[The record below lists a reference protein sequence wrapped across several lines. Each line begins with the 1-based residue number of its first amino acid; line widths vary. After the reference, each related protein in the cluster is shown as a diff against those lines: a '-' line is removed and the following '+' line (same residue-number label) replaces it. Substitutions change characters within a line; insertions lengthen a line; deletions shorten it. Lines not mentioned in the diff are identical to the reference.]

1 MRRRRW
7 FEIHSWLGVIT
18 GLMLFL
24 ICWSGTT
31 AVLSYEIDW
40 LLDPRLRVEPQP
52 QRASWGEL
60 AEAVRKAH
68 PEATGISLH
77 AGEYARSAVHADIE
91 LPKGD
96 ARRVYL
102 DPHSA
107 EVMGTSSLF
116 NVQRFF
122 RNLHMCLF
130 DVSNDYGGYW
140 FVGAFGILL
149 LVSTVTPLLFY
160 RRWWRGF
167 FTLKTGRG
175 ARVFWSDAHKLA
187 GAWTLLFSLLMAIT
201 GIWYLL
207 EWADPIAYPETPQF
221 EKPDQRVQSAAAANL
236 DAILER
242 ASAAWPE
249 LQIRS
254 VGLPEGSYWGDVIY
268 VDGQATAWLVRDR
281 SNRLLVDPAT
291 AEIRY
296 RQSAE
301 SIGWASRWIDTADPL
316 HFGDFGGLAIK
327 LVWFVFGLLL
337 SGLCLTGTYLH
348 VQRLRGS
355 GAQRARTRGATSA
368 NVIWV
373 ALLAGTVVL
382 GTISLGDYRGH
393 DTLDSQTHM
402 APAVAAFLIAWSIVT
417 ALVMFGL
424 FARGARPV
432 IASNAQRSPNQNPSH
447 VIGDPP

>member
-1 MRRRRW
+1 VRRRRW

-52 QRASWGEL
+52 QRTSWGEL
-60 AEAVRKAH
+60 AEAVRLAH
-68 PEATGISLH
+68 PEANGISLH

-91 LPKGD
+91 LPNGD

-102 DPHSA
+102 NPYSA
-107 EVMGTSSLF
+107 EVLGTTSLF

-122 RNLHMCLF
+122 RNLHMSLF

-175 ARVFWSDAHKLA
+175 ARVFWSDVHKLA
-187 GAWTLLFSLLMAIT
+187 GVWALLFSLLMAIT

-207 EWADPIAYPETPQF
+207 EWAKPIAYPETP
-221 EKPDQRVQSAAAANL
+221 RVETPPKTSHPTSAADL
-236 DAILER
+236 DALVDR
-242 ASAAWPE
+242 ATATWPE
-249 LQIRS
+249 LQIRT
-254 VGLPEGSYWGDVIY
+254 VGLPEGSYWGRVVY
-268 VDGQATAWLVRDR
+268 LDGQATGWLVRDR
-281 SNRLLVDPAT
+281 SNRVLMDPAT

-296 RQSAE
+296 RQSSE
-301 SIGWASRWIDTADPL
+301 SIGWPARWIDTADPL
-316 HFGDFGGLAIK
+316 HFGNFGGLGIK
-327 LVWFVFGLLL
+327 LLWFGFGLLL

-348 VQRLRGS
+348 VQRLRSS

-373 ALLAGTVVL
+373 ALLIGAGVL
-382 GTISLGDYRGH
+382 GIISLGDYRAG
-393 DTLDSQTHM
+393 DALDSQLDI
-402 APAVAAFLIAWSIVT
+402 APAVAAFLIAWTVVT

-424 FARGARPV
+424 FSRGAGPV
-432 IASNAQRSPNQNPSH
+432 IASKAPRSPNQTPSH
-447 VIGDPP
+447 VFGDPP

>member
-60 AEAVRKAH
+60 AEAVRRAH

-77 AGEYARSAVHADIE
+77 AGEYARSAAHADIE
-91 LPKGD
+91 LPNGD

-102 DPHSA
+102 DPYTA
-107 EVMGTSSLF
+107 EVRGATTLF

-130 DVSNDYGGYW
+130 DVGNDYGGYW

-149 LVSTVTPLLFY
+149 LVSTLTPLIFY

-187 GAWTLLFSLLMAIT
+187 GVWTLLFSLLMAFT
-201 GIWYLL
+201 GIWYLV
-207 EWADPIAYPETPQF
+207 EWAKPITYPETPRF
-221 EKPDQRVQSAAAANL
+221 ENSSPRVQSEAGADL

-242 ASAAWPE
+242 AHTAWPE
-249 LQIRS
+249 LQIHT
-254 VGLPEGSYWGDVIY
+254 VGLPEGSYWGDVVY
-268 VDGQATAWLVRDR
+268 VDGQATGWLVRDR
-281 SNRLLVDPAT
+281 SNRLLVNPFT
-291 AEIRY
+291 AQIRY

-301 SIGWASRWIDTADPL
+301 SIGWPARWIDTADPL
-316 HFGDFGGLAIK
+316 HFGNFGGLAVK
-327 LVWFVFGLLL
+327 LVWFVFGLML
-337 SGLCLTGTYLH
+337 SGLCLTGAYLH
-348 VQRLRGS
+348 VQRLRSS

-373 ALLAGTVVL
+373 ALMVGASVLAI
-382 GTISLGDYRGH
+382 ISLGHYRGH
-393 DTLDSQTHM
+393 EALDSQTHIV
-402 APAVAAFLIAWSIVT
+402 PAVAAFLIAWLVVT
-417 ALVMFGL
+417 ALGMGGL
-424 FARGARPV
+424 FWRGCRPV
-432 IASNAQRSPNQNPSH
+432 IASEATRSPTQNPSQI
-447 VIGDPP
+447 IGDPP